1 MIPACEERLPQV
13 TAAPSHAGLVACLRA
28 GEPQPSLLQVHDRFP
43 DRALTNGRPPA
54 LQLDDLTKAF
64 GSRQFRHVAVNGLTL
79 EVPAGG
85 AVSLVGESGCGKTT
99 TLRMAVG
106 LERPDSGTVEIGQGG
121 RPQLVFQD
129 AGASLTPW
137 LSVGE
142 HLEERLRSEGFTA
155 RERVERARDVL
166 ALVGLPNSVLGLRAH
181 QLSGGQRQR
190 VAIARTIA
198 VPPALLACDEP
209 ISALDV
215 SLAAAVLNLLGRLRA
230 ELGMALLFVTHDLSV
245 ARLMGDRVAVMHAGR
260 IVEEGPPETVLQRPQ
275 HPQTK
280 ALVAALPRLRSA

>member
-1 MIPACEERLPQV
+1 
-13 TAAPSHAGLVACLRA
+13 
-28 GEPQPSLLQVHDRFP
+28 
-43 DRALTNGRPPA
+43 
-54 LQLDDLTKAF
+54 LTKAF
-64 GSRQFRHVAVNGLTL
+64 GSRRVRHVAVNGLTL

-85 AVSLVGESGCGKTT
+85 AVALVGESGCGKTT

-106 LERPDSGTVEIGQGG
+106 LERPDSGTVEIGEGG

-137 LSVGE
+137 LTVGE
-142 HLEERLRSEGFTA
+142 LLEERLRSEGFTA
-155 RERVERARDVL
+155 SERAGRARDVL
-166 ALVGLPNSVLGLRAH
+166 ALVGLPISVLDLRAR

-190 VAIARTIA
+190 VSIARAIA

-215 SLAAAVLNLLGRLRA
+215 SLAAAVLNLLCRLRA
-230 ELGMALLFVTHDLSV
+230 ELGMALLFVTHDLAV
-245 ARLMGDRVAVMHAGR
+245 ARFVGDRVAVMHAGH
-260 IVEEGPPETVLQRPQ
+260 IVEEGPPETVLERPQ

-280 ALVAALPRLRSA
+280 ALVAAISRLRSA